1 MQRPCVEVTPWSLS
15 FPTRHHI
22 PSRMLAFIREEGDSE
37 PGLPPVPDNGI
48 FRSVGSCGF
57 WEWLTR
63 HGSSPAEARGLNE
76 FISQYHRSINILGV
90 ALVY

>member
-1 MQRPCVEVTPWSLS
+1 MQRPCVEVIPWSLS
-15 FPTRHHI
+15 FSTRHHI
-22 PSRMLAFIREEGDSE
+22 PSRMLAFIREKGDSE
-37 PGLPPVPDNGI
+37 PGLPSVPDDGI

-63 HGSSPAEARGLNE
+63 HGPSPAEARGLNE
-76 FISQYHRSINILGV
+76 FISQYHVSISILGV